1 MVKTVLVAIIIVAL
15 LGGTAYCW
23 FGWDS
28 VQQELAAI
36 QTGISSL
43 QTTVEN
49 QESELATAKDELQ
62 TIKAELQGTEDYL
75 STIEDELEANALKLS
90 AMQSDMFNLHNPTFQ
105 EALDF
110 LNEDRTDA
118 NEYKEPDYVCS
129 HFARDVNN
137 NADSQGIRC
146 AYVDIRYP
154 QQAHAIIAF
163 DTTDEGLVYFD
174 PVSDERVRPVIGEAY
189 WQCIEPSPG
198 YYYEKPPFDD
208 TIMDV
213 VSTW

>member
-28 VQQELAAI
+28 VQKDLAAT
-36 QTGISSL
+36 QSGIASL

-49 QESELATAKDELQ
+49 QASELTAAQD
-62 TIKAELQGTEDYL
+62 ELQGTEDYL
-75 STIEDELEANALKLS
+75 STVEDELEANALKLS
-90 AMQSDMFNLHNPTFQ
+90 AIQTNPFNLHNPTFQ

-110 LNEDRTDA
+110 LTEDKTDA
-118 NEYKEPDYVCS
+118 NEYKEPNYVCS

-174 PVSDERVRPVIGEAY
+174 PVSDERVRPVIDEAY

-213 VSTW
+213 VVTW